1 MGLAIVLLQFIR
13 ALMNSPWAII
23 ECYDIAHHIGRRVA
37 FMGKVGRDELGE
49 ELVFTM
55 NKESTDKRLSLNQM
69 LSYKL
74 SLRFKCEYEN

>member
-1 MGLAIVLLQFIR
+1 
-13 ALMNSPWAII
+13 
-23 ECYDIAHHIGRRVA
+23 
-37 FMGKVGRDELGE
+37 MGKVGRDELGE